1 MIEGEQINSRQG
13 VAWYRGK
20 HIRVE
25 HRRQHQIIGSQ
36 GVAWYPSLEEEQIS
50 SRQGVVWY
58 RKKNGMAGRAD
69 QWREWNDLLQYR
81 ELHVMAGKE
90 DPLNAAESYMV
101 KGAVGN
107 ALGGRIL

>member
-1 MIEGEQINSRQG
+1 MVSIAGR
-13 VAWYRGK
+13 
-20 HIRVE
+20 
-25 HRRQHQIIGSQ
+25 
-36 GVAWYPSLEEEQIS
+36 
-50 SRQGVVWY
+50 RQGVVWY

-101 KGAVGN
+101 KDAVGN